1 VSDIEQAPP
10 GVDITVPSPAR
21 MYDYY
26 LGGTDNFEVDRAAAD
41 KVKANMPEAGDAAWA
56 NRGFLQRSV
65 RWLADHGIRQFIDLG
80 AGLPTMNNT
89 HDAAQDVAPDARVLY
104 VDNDP
109 IVAVHANKLLTDS
122 SGTAFVTADFRE
134 PDALFD
140 HEVTRKVIDLDQPV
154 GLLLVAMV
162 HFVPDEDD
170 PYGLIRGYMDR
181 LAPGSY
187 LALSAGTNDR
197 QADRAVGTIRDVY
210 ATSTAAVHMRT
221 REEVTRFFDGL
232 EIVPPHG
239 KAGREVA
246 YIGEWGAEDPDAAD
260 SDGSRWAYC
269 GVARKTA

>member
-1 VSDIEQAPP
+1 MSDIEQAPP

>member
-210 ATSTAAVHMRT
+210 AKSTAAVHMRT

-246 YIGEWGAEDPDAAD
+246 YIGEWGAEDPVAAD